1 MEFDYFSKMFSAFDV
16 RGYSLEE
23 ISFLKKILEF
33 DDIYYKETYPD
44 VVEAGI
50 DPFQHFL
57 SYGLG
62 EGRVPCAVQGDSNNL
77 LSVIG
82 FDQEFYARKYPDV
95 SEDVLNHFIESG
107 ASEFRI
113 PYDLYKNVPDEEFCH
128 RHIKSMGISFKVS
141 LEEQILSEIPD
152 IYININKYWEESEE
166 IGIGRRSF
174 RNNFWIVLAIMAL
187 GRGWFAVAKAAYN
200 FFFNYYIPTSYLGNA
215 KSMVVETGRVHRIV
229 DYAKRVGLP
238 TIELPVAK
246 QVLVPTPVFLNRPAD
261 PRHDEWHE
269 LPRPHYVQLRGVTVM
284 GETSMIRVGT
294 HDYLYDY
301 LDEHGERTAEIKSQM
316 IMHNINGNCAVRSR
330 PTVTK
335 VAEAFSLLH
344 DHSHNYFHWLLEVL
358 PRLLLARDQGLVDD
372 IPLLVQERIAPQM
385 EELLKLVFGKPPS
398 LIKIGPGY
406 NVEVG
411 KLHLVTD
418 ICHNEVHTRHL
429 PDRRDILLSPTAIQ
443 LLRKVVTPLMRQ
455 GVKQFER
462 VLIARQNVAF
472 RRLVNREAMELLL
485 KERGYAIFDPG
496 IAPFSQQVQVFSNA
510 RFIICEAGAAQANL
524 VFCQPGATICI
535 LVNGCKF
542 SNYYYLM
549 EFGHLLGLRVRLVE
563 CMRLEGT
570 HELGVQDDM
579 IVHLSELDSYLTKL
593 EAEDCSPRGAAVE
606 VTQFRQTA
614 A

>member
-1 MEFDYFSKMFSAFDV
+1 MKFDYFSGTFSTFNVAE
-16 RGYSLEE
+16 YSAEE
-23 ISFLKKILEF
+23 ISFLKKIIKF
-33 DDIYYKETYPD
+33 NDSHYVNTYTD
-44 VVEAGI
+44 VAAAGV

-57 SYGLG
+57 SYGAG
-62 EGRVPCAVQGDSNNL
+62 EARTPCAVQGGSSDL
-77 LSVIG
+77 LSLIG
-82 FDQEFYARKYPDV
+82 FDQDFYATKYPDV
-95 SEDVLNHFIESG
+95 VGDLLNHFVECGISES
-107 ASEFRI
+107 RI
-113 PYDLYKNVPDEEFCH
+113 PYDLYKNVPDEEFCQKYV
-128 RHIKSMGISFKVS
+128 KSMGISFKVS
-141 LEEQILSEIPD
+141 LEEPICIQIFED
-152 IYININKYWEESEE
+152 YIDEYWENAEQM
-166 IGIGRRSF
+166 GLGRRSF

-187 GRGWFAVAKAAYN
+187 RRGWFAVAKAAYN
-200 FFFNYYIPTSYLGNA
+200 FFFNYYVPMSLLGNA
-215 KSMVVETGRVHRIV
+215 KGMVIETGRIHGIV
-229 DYAKRVGLP
+229 DYAKRTGLP
-238 TIELPVAK
+238 LMELPVADK
-246 QVLVPTPVFLNRPAD
+246 VLVPTPVFLNRPAD
-261 PRHDEWHE
+261 PQPDEWHE
-269 LPRPHYVQLRGVTVM
+269 LPRPHYVQLRNVTIM
-284 GETSMIRVGT
+284 GETSLIRVGT

-330 PTVTK
+330 PTVAK

-358 PRLLLARDQGLVDD
+358 PRLLLARDRGLVDD

-385 EELLKLVFGKPPS
+385 EELLKLIFGKPPS

-429 PDRRDILLSPTAIQ
+429 PDRRDILLSQTAIQ
-443 LLRKVVTPLMRQ
+443 LLRKAVAPLMRQ

-472 RRLVNREAMELLL
+472 RRLVNREALELVL
-485 KERGYAIFDPG
+485 KERGYATFDPG
-496 IAPFSQQVQVFSNA
+496 AATFSQQVQVFSNA

-535 LVNGCKF
+535 LVNGCAF

-579 IVHLSELDSYLTKL
+579 IVHLSELETYLTEL
-593 EAEDCSPRGAAVE
+593 EAGDDDRPDAAVE
-606 VTQFRQTA
+606 VTQFHQTA